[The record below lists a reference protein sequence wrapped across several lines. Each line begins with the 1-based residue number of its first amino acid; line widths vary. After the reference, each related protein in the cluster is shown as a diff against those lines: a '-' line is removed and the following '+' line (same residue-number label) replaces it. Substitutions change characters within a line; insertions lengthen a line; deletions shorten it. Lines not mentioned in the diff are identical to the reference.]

1 MEGSL
6 DQSGWL
12 TLEEFL
18 FQLCPKSGCRSD
30 SRESVKLILSRL
42 LAMKSISQS
51 SFGYIAAVKYMV
63 AALAMGGVGAM
74 ASPQGALA
82 ITTSQTEQTAE
93 PSPLETVSRP
103 ASTTISQQNSTLPT
117 LPSASPQ
124 PVSPTPARSVVSPV
138 ETDDARAAVPA
149 VAPGSFLGWENNYIL
164 GPGDRVR
171 VDVYGAP
178 EYGGDFV
185 LLPDGTISLPITGQ
199 IALSGLTLPGAS
211 EAIAQRYSPYLRS
224 PTVSLVP
231 TALRPLQV
239 GVVGAVERPGTYT
252 VPVQDSGAI
261 TFPTLTDALRL
272 AGGVSSQ
279 ADVRQIEVYRPDR
292 FGQSQVLQVNLWD
305 LLKDGNMSGDVV
317 LRSGDTIAI
326 PVATNLDPA
335 EAVQLGDANFSP
347 EAVTVYVVGEV
358 DRPGP
363 VQVSPNTPLN
373 QVLLA
378 AGSFD
383 TRRANNN
390 TVELIRLN
398 RDGSVN
404 QRRVAIDLSDGANE
418 ETNPL
423 LREDDVLVVDRSGLA
438 TFSDTVGLAVSPIG
452 RLLSTFF
459 NVFRLFD

>member
-1 MEGSL
+1 
-6 DQSGWL
+6 
-12 TLEEFL
+12 
-18 FQLCPKSGCRSD
+18 
-30 SRESVKLILSRL
+30 
-42 LAMKSISQS
+42 MKSISQS
-51 SFGYIAAVKYMV
+51 SFRYIVAVKCMV
-63 AALAMGGVGAM
+63 AALAIGSVGAI
-74 ASPQGALA
+74 ASSREALA
-82 ITTSQTEQTAE
+82 ITTTQTEQTAE
-93 PSPLETVSRP
+93 PSTSATAVSQP
-103 ASTTISQQNSTLPT
+103 ASTIISQQNNTLPT

-124 PVSPTPARSVVSPV
+124 PVSPQPSASPQPARSVVGPV
-138 ETDDARAAVPA
+138 ETDGARAAVPA
-149 VAPGSFLGWENNYIL
+149 AAPVSLLGWENNYIL

-178 EYGGDFV
+178 EYGGEFV
-185 LLPDGTISLPITGQ
+185 LLPDGTMSLPITGQ

-252 VPVQDSGAI
+252 VPVQDNGAI

-279 ADVRQIEVYRPDR
+279 ANVRQIEVYRPDR

-335 EAVQLGDANFSP
+335 EAVQLGEANFSP

-398 RDGSVN
+398 TDGSVN